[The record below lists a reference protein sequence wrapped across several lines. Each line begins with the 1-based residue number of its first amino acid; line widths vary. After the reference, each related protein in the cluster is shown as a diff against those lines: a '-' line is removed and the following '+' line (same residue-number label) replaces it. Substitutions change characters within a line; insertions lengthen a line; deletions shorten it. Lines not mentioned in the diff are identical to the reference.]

1 MAEVL
6 FRDGSGM
13 GVIIGLALVGIMLYG
28 MFRGK

>member
-6 FRDGSGM
+6 FRDGSSVGI
-13 GVIIGLALVGIMLYG
+13 IIGLVLVGIALYG